1 MTGSSTN
8 NNTSTTRRASAN
20 NNNNAGVNA
29 LLVASG
35 VSTTTGTEAV
45 SSSTNNN
52 NNISTST
59 SAAPRA
65 PRAQG
70 SKADR
75 SKGSQNFGSN
85 ELNSLLEHIKK
96 VLPTGNVFWELV
108 AELHKERFGVMNR
121 NAASIKKTFY
131 KLANEKPGTGN
142 LSISSVTLKAKQIKE
157 AINLK
162 AGV

>member
-59 SAAPRA
+59 SAAAHA

-70 SKADR
+70 SKAVR
-75 SKGSQNFGSN
+75 SKGSKNFSN
-85 ELNSLLEHIKK
+85 DELNSLLELIEK
-96 VLPTGNVFWELV
+96 VLPTGNDFWELV
-108 AELHKERFGVMNR
+108 AKLHKERFGVMNQ
-121 NAASIKKTFY
+121 NAALIKIFLQACQCKTQYWKSFHFQCY
-131 KLANEKPGTGN
+131 IEGKANQGGYQ
-142 LSISSVTLKAKQIKE
+142 S
-157 AINLK
+157 
-162 AGV
+162 